1 LVRSQ
6 VLDEQAIEERNI
18 SFHSLRHM
26 ANTLLRGSI
35 DEHLLRLTI
44 GHSSQ
49 RLSDLYTHLSDRG
62 WRSVALAQER
72 TILTLLGPSEDGMD
86 SEETSSDDDV
96 ERGEGTM

>member
-49 RLSDLYTHLSDRG
+49 RLSDLYTHLSDRAL
-62 WRSVALAQER
+62 RSVALAQER
-72 TILTLLGPSEDGMD
+72 TILTLLGSSDDGMD
-86 SEETSSDDDV
+86 RDEEPDKEDV
-96 ERGEGTM
+96 EYNED